1 MVSYL
6 TFGDGPHLILGHGM
20 AQNKNL
26 WVENG
31 WIEELSK
38 IRTVHI
44 FDFSGH
50 GDKANIKTKNF
61 SVKDMSNNI
70 IEICNEIKCAKFD
83 YIGFSMGARAG
94 FEVAASS
101 NKLDKMISLGMHPG
115 APQLEEKRFIKRS
128 NAMKKLGDKTGDK
141 KYLTYSEIFKSALS
155 WNGAVDSIKWN
166 RKKHLIIM
174 GEKDDNYN
182 LTKSI
187 LSDIDPKILYTLKNV
202 NHKNTFDEPRYSMDV
217 IINFLQ
223 DRR

>member
-1 MVSYL
+1 
-6 TFGDGPHLILGHGM
+6 
-20 AQNKNL
+20 
-26 WVENG
+26 
-31 WIEELSK
+31 
-38 IRTVHI
+38 
-44 FDFSGH
+44 
-50 GDKANIKTKNF
+50 
-61 SVKDMSNNI
+61 
-70 IEICNEIKCAKFD
+70 
-83 YIGFSMGARAG
+83 MGARAG

-202 NHKNTFDEPRYSMDV
+202 NHKNTFDEPRYSMDA